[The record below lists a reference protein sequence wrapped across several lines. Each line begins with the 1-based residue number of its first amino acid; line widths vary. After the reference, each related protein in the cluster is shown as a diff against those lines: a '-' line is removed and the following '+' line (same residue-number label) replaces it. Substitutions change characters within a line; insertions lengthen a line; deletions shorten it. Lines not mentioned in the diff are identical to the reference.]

1 MENIGHKYQE
11 SEARVH
17 SKFDN
22 IVPSICYPL
31 GDTVI
36 LCLAD
41 IEADT
46 QYEIIKYALK
56 DLVSIQ
62 FDDSQRKI
70 QTRFGSWRFVTHDAL
85 KQNHLSFSKYIL
97 SAKALENLS
106 IEEIEQARS
115 SMKLSFKKEVN
126 DEKRLSNWS
135 KS

>member
-1 MENIGHKYQE
+1 MENIGRKYKE

-22 IVPSICYPL
+22 IVPSVCYPL

-36 LCLAD
+36 LYLAD

-62 FDDSQRKI
+62 FDDSRRKI
-70 QTRFGSWRFVTHDAL
+70 QTKFGSWRFVTHDAL

>member
-17 SKFDN
+17 SKSDN
-22 IVPSICYPL
+22 IVPSVCYPL

-70 QTRFGSWRFVTHDAL
+70 QTRFGSWRFVTHDTL
-85 KQNHLSFSKYIL
+85 NQNHLPLSKCIL
-97 SAKALENLS
+97 STKALESLS